1 MKTLAIGFS
10 ASALILAAVCLHQ
23 LLTFTGGNDRTRVE
37 VEQLLSAVGQRLAV
51 LEEAVGELRELAK
64 GIGEAQASQ
73 DAGPSPVEM
82 EASADLLDRL
92 AAMEGQMEDLKGKVL
107 AGLDAVSP
115 VAPLESPEEEIA
127 RADLFRE
134 SQKLATAVRAY
145 AVVLERYPGHPEGR
159 STLEKAANC
168 FDAATH
174 RGGDFFSQA
183 GSLLVDLEAMAKT
196 LPETERGNAL
206 STLANACMHARD
218 YRRATQLYADAI
230 RAQPDG
236 SRKVDM
242 YWSMAFALRETQ
254 GEDAFLRTLME
265 GRDLSMGLGLS
276 AETFEQELSSPRP
289 RDR

>member
-1 MKTLAIGFS
+1 MKTLALWFS

-23 LLTFTGGNDRTRVE
+23 LLSLTGDKDRTQVE
-37 VEQLLSAVGQRLAV
+37 VEQQLSAVHQRLAV
-51 LEEAVGELRELAK
+51 LEDAVGELRELAK

-73 DAGPSPVEM
+73 NAGPSPVEM
-82 EASADLLDRL
+82 KASAGLLDRL
-92 AAMEGQMEDLKGKVL
+92 AAVEGQMEDLKGKVL

-115 VAPLESPEEEIA
+115 IAPLESPEEEIA

-134 SQKLATAVRAY
+134 SEKWATAVRAY
-145 AVVLERYPGHPEGR
+145 AVVLERYPGHPGGR
-159 STLEKAANC
+159 STLEKAADC
-168 FDAATH
+168 FDVATQ
-174 RGGDFFSQA
+174 RVGDFFSHA
-183 GSLLVDLEAMAKT
+183 ASLLVDLEAMAMT
-196 LPETERGNAL
+196 FPETERGNAL

-236 SRKVDM
+236 STKVGM

-254 GEDAFLRTLME
+254 GEDPFLRTLME
-265 GRDLSMGLGLS
+265 GRDLALGLGLS
-276 AETFEQELSSPRP
+276 AESFEQELSSPRP